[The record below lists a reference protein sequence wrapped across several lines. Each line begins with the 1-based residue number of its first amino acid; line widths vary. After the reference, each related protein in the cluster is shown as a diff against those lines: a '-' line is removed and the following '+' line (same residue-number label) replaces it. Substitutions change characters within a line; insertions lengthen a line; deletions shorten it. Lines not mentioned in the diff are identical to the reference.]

1 MSTAEGKRY
10 ILAPEVGLRSW
21 QRVPFAYVRRF
32 EARPHALPQE
42 EFELACRCDGR
53 TPLPA
58 SPALQRLLDK
68 GLVLPCEGD
77 GGTSGMSPFQE
88 LLVCP
93 NRVVPW
99 MALEITERCN
109 YRCLHCFNA
118 QGNEEGRRE
127 LSLQEARVLF
137 ESARRAGVSAVLV
150 TGGEPLMHREFR
162 ELVRLL
168 YRSGLFIYEL
178 NTNGAYVTR
187 ELLEFLAGFGF
198 KPEVKVSFDGL
209 GCHDWMRGCPGA
221 QEAALRAIRLCVEAG
236 FPVRVQMS
244 VNRRTQPALLE
255 SLELMDAMGVRATR
269 LLWTAPTPRWEL
281 NARGQCLEWGEYLA
295 CCTQLLGEYAAG
307 GHAME
312 LDAWMVAQLF
322 PRTRSYR
329 LSPVRYGPGSFKEN
343 RPCCP
348 TANGMMSIG
357 ADGQVYPCMQ
367 SSGWFDAHGISLGNV
382 HEQGLGALLREG
394 PYCEMVHATVGERL
408 AHQGECGACPWLQY
422 CAGGCPALAMLYSGG
437 DHLAPDRAA
446 CMFFKGGWPQR
457 IAQAL
462 PGWRCLNFAST

>member
-1 MSTAEGKRY
+1 MSTPADKRY
-10 ILAPEVGLRSW
+10 ILAPQVGLRSW
-21 QRVPFAYVRRF
+21 KRVPHAYVRRF

-53 TPLPA
+53 RPLPD
-58 SPALQRLLDK
+58 SPALRSLLQR
-68 GLVLPCEGD
+68 GLVIPCD
-77 GGTSGMSPFQE
+77 SSAPALSPFQE

-127 LSLQEARVLF
+127 MSLDEAGRLF
-137 ESARRAGVSAVLV
+137 DSARRAGVSAVLI
-150 TGGEPLMHREFR
+150 TGGEPLMHRSFR
-162 ELVRLL
+162 ELVELL
-168 YRSGLFIYEL
+168 YSRGLFVHEL
-178 NTNGAYVTR
+178 NTNGALLTR
-187 ELLEFLAGFGF
+187 ELLGFLAGFGF
-198 KPEVKVSFDGL
+198 KPQIKISFDGL
-209 GCHDWMRGCPGA
+209 GFHDWMRGCPGA
-221 QEAALRAIRLCVEAG
+221 QESALKAIRLCVEEG

-244 VNRRTQPALLE
+244 VNRRNQPALLE
-255 SLELMDAMGVRATR
+255 SLALLDAMGVQATR

-281 NARGQCLEWGEYLA
+281 NAQGQCLDWGEYLE
-295 CCTQLLGEYAAG
+295 CCTRLLGAYATAG
-307 GHAME
+307 HTME

-322 PRTRSYR
+322 PRTLSYR
-329 LSPVRYGPGSFKEN
+329 LSPVRYSPASFKES
-343 RPCCP
+343 RPCCS
-348 TANGMMSIG
+348 TANGMVAVG

-367 SSGWFDAHGISLGNV
+367 SSGWFDAHDISLGNV
-382 HEQGLGALLREG
+382 HEQGLGAILQEG
-394 PYCEMVHATVGERL
+394 PYCQMVHATVGDRL
-408 AHQGECGACPWLQY
+408 AHQGECAACPWLQH

-437 DHLAPDRAA
+437 DYLAPDRAA

-462 PGWRCLNFAST
+462 PGWRCLNLAST

>member
-1 MSTAEGKRY
+1 MSTPADKRY
-10 ILAPEVGLRSW
+10 ILAPQVGLRSW
-21 QRVPFAYVRRF
+21 KRVPHTYVRRF

-53 TPLPA
+53 RPLPD
-58 SPALQRLLDK
+58 SPALRSLLQR
-68 GLVLPCEGD
+68 GLVIPCD
-77 GGTSGMSPFQE
+77 SSAPALSPFQE

-118 QGNEEGRRE
+118 QSNEEGRRE
-127 LSLQEARVLF
+127 MSLDEAGRLF
-137 ESARRAGVSAVLV
+137 DSARRAGVSAVLV
-150 TGGEPLMHREFR
+150 TGGEPLMHRSFR
-162 ELVRLL
+162 ELVELL
-168 YRSGLFIYEL
+168 YSRGLFVHEL
-178 NTNGAYVTR
+178 NTNGALLTR
-187 ELLEFLAGFGF
+187 ELLGFLAGFGF
-198 KPEVKVSFDGL
+198 KPQIKISFDGL
-209 GCHDWMRGCPGA
+209 GFHDWMRGCPGA
-221 QEAALRAIRLCVEAG
+221 QESALKAIRLCVEEG

-244 VNRRTQPALLE
+244 VNRRNQPALLE
-255 SLELMDAMGVRATR
+255 SLALLDAMGVQATR

-281 NARGQCLEWGEYLA
+281 NAQGQCLDWGEYLE
-295 CCTQLLGEYAAG
+295 CCTRLLGAYAAA

-322 PRTRSYR
+322 PRTLSYR
-329 LSPVRYGPGSFKEN
+329 LSPVRYSPASFKES
-343 RPCCP
+343 RPCCS
-348 TANGMMSIG
+348 TANGMVAVG

-382 HEQGLGALLREG
+382 HEQGLGAILQEG
-394 PYCEMVHATVGERL
+394 PYCQMVHATVGDRL
-408 AHQGECGACPWLQY
+408 AHQGECAACPWLQH
-422 CAGGCPALAMLYSGG
+422 CAGGCPALAMLFSGG

-462 PGWRCLNFAST
+462 PGWRCLNLAST